1 MPADLPAVRRANT
14 QFART
19 LPQLGHY
26 SLTEKIP
33 RSLRRMF
40 ITRAIEKGV
49 DVKTIALWQ
58 GHKDGGKL
66 ILDTYSHVNP
76 GAQQPHGGADDDRDA
91 GQRGP
96 DGHLAGEQEKGET
109 SFMNGKVLIAFV
121 MALPF
126 SAPAAEQNL
135 QADLALAAARL
146 AEAAQPPPKP
156 TAWRYIH
163 NAEMP
168 VDAVELAP
176 EEQAE
181 PGQFYQTRPLE
192 RPPGVPED
200 FVPARVF
207 QWREDADMAHWR
219 FSGWMKQEC
228 D

>member
-1 MPADLPAVRRANT
+1 
-14 QFART
+14 
-19 LPQLGHY
+19 
-26 SLTEKIP
+26 
-33 RSLRRMF
+33 
-40 ITRAIEKGV
+40 
-49 DVKTIALWQ
+49 
-58 GHKDGGKL
+58 
-66 ILDTYSHVNP
+66 
-76 GAQQPHGGADDDRDA
+76 
-91 GQRGP
+91 
-96 DGHLAGEQEKGET
+96 
-109 SFMNGKVLIAFV
+109 MNGKVLIAFV

-200 FVPARVF
+200 FVPVRVF